1 MDDRRLPFMEHLR
14 ELRDKVRNSV
24 IALML
29 CTIIAFIWSQELFV
43 ILARPMIVAWHNAG
57 LGDAEINFGSLTEP
71 FWVYFKVSMYVGVFI
86 ASPIIFYQL
95 WQFIAPGLYKKERR
109 VALPFAICSGLC
121 FIGGAL
127 FCYFLVFPAAY
138 GFFLH
143 YTSDNLSHI
152 RSSLGFATDLADPL
166 HVRPTLFMD
175 QYLDL
180 TIKMLLGFGLVFEM
194 PMLIFFLSYVGLVT
208 HRSLWK
214 FNKYAIVLSFII
226 GAILTPGPD
235 VVSQFLMAT
244 PMVVL
249 YNMSILVAYFVTR
262 SKEKAR
268 AAAGDAPPPDDD
280 DDDDEPPPEDDGDD

>member
-1 MDDRRLPFMEHLR
+1 MDEVDRRLPFMEHLR
-14 ELRDKVRNSV
+14 ELRDRVRNSA
-24 IALML
+24 IALL
-29 CTIIAFIWSQELFV
+29 IATVITFIWSEELFV
-43 ILARPMIVAWHNAG
+43 LLCRPMIIAWHDAG

-71 FWVYFKVSMYVGVFI
+71 FWVYFKVSMYAGVFV
-86 ASPIIFYQL
+86 ASPFIFHQL
-95 WQFIAPGLYKKERR
+95 WRFIAPGLYRKERR
-109 VALPFAICSGLC
+109 VALPFAVCSALC

-127 FCYFLVFPAAY
+127 FCYFFVFPAAY

-143 YTSDNLSHI
+143 YTSGNLSHI

-166 HVRPTLFMD
+166 RVRPTLFMD

-214 FNKYAIVLSFII
+214 FNKYAIVLSFVI

-244 PMVVL
+244 PMVIL
-249 YNMSILVAYFVTR
+249 YNLSILVAFFVTR
-262 SKEKAR
+262 GKERAR
-268 AAAGDAPPPDDD
+268 AAAGDVPTPPADDEDD
-280 DDDDEPPPEDDGDD
+280 DDDDE